1 MAYRT
6 EIERALD
13 EMISDETG
21 KKFQGLA
28 VVHAKQKW
36 PQLIACERNWDG
48 GLDAYASG
56 ELDQEGRGIGL
67 ACSITATPAKVE
79 GDAKEAKKNYPDLR
93 VLIFSTAREVT
104 QHTAKMWTK
113 DVLDK
118 HGLQLVVVPREEFI
132 TWLLDPVNANIC
144 RDQLGIAPSMMPELA
159 PALERAREAA
169 KEAADN
175 WDRDFRRTGR
185 PLISLNAVKLDQKG
199 DPIEQVPTRSLNSV
213 LVEGQRIILEAPA
226 GMGKTTT
233 LVQLARQALDAG
245 GLAFLVD
252 LPDWVRSGRSILS
265 YVAERPQF
273 ASRDLDETLLS
284 KLRGAQP
291 PIFLLNGWNE
301 VPVAGAETADTA
313 LRELDQSFGAAIVI
327 DKSTGFCAVP
337 DPTLTPGKFGSLA
350 KDKVEVLLWRKVCVN
365 KTMTLDQAKTAY
377 LRVFEAPTVPL

>member
-118 HGLQLVVVPREEFI
+118 HGLQLVVVPRRVHHLAARSGKRKHLQRSTGNRAFDDAG
-132 TWLLDPVNANIC
+132 TGAC
-144 RDQLGIAPSMMPELA
+144 ARAGTGSRQRSSRQLGSRFSSD
-159 PALERAREAA
+159 RA
-169 KEAADN
+169 AADQSQ
-175 WDRDFRRTGR
+175 RGQVGSEGR
-185 PLISLNAVKLDQKG
+185 PDRTSAD
-199 DPIEQVPTRSLNSV
+199 S
-213 LVEGQRIILEAPA
+213 
-226 GMGKTTT
+226 
-233 LVQLARQALDAG
+233 
-245 GLAFLVD
+245 
-252 LPDWVRSGRSILS
+252 
-265 YVAERPQF
+265 VAEF
-273 ASRDLDETLLS
+273 
-284 KLRGAQP
+284 
-291 PIFLLNGWNE
+291 
-301 VPVAGAETADTA
+301 
-313 LRELDQSFGAAIVI
+313 
-327 DKSTGFCAVP
+327 
-337 DPTLTPGKFGSLA
+337 
-350 KDKVEVLLWRKVCVN
+350 
-365 KTMTLDQAKTAY
+365 
-377 LRVFEAPTVPL
+377 